1 MRQVFTSQVVEAVA
15 RLCVEANCQLGE
27 DVRRGLEHAV
37 QLEES
42 PLGKE
47 ILGRVLEN
55 AELAAARNLPLCQ
68 DTGLAVVF
76 VEVGQE
82 VSVVGGSL
90 EEAINE
96 GVRQGY
102 RRGYLRKS
110 IVSGLDPRVNTGD
123 NTPAVIFY
131 DLVPGEKLR
140 IILVPKGGG
149 SENMSSLGMLRPS
162 DGVKGIKR
170 FVVEV
175 VEKAG
180 ANPCPPVIVG
190 VGIGGTMEKS
200 ALLAKRA
207 LLRPLGERHPD
218 PQVAVLEKELLEEIN
233 CLGIGP
239 QGLGGR
245 VTALDVHVETYP
257 THIACLPVA
266 VNLNCHCA
274 RHREVE
280 L

>member
-15 RLCVEANCQLGE
+15 RLCVEANCRLGE
-27 DVRRGLEHAV
+27 DVKQGLERALR
-37 QLEES
+37 QEES

-47 ILGRVLEN
+47 ILGQILEN
-55 AELAAARNLPLCQ
+55 AELAAAKNLPLCQ

-76 VEVGQE
+76 VEIGQE
-82 VSVVGGSL
+82 VCVTGGSL

-102 RRGYLRKS
+102 QRGYLRKS
-110 IVSGLDPRVNTGD
+110 IVSGLEPRVNTGD

-131 DLVPGEKLR
+131 DLVPGEKLK
-140 IILVPKGGG
+140 ITLVPKGGG
-149 SENMSSLGMLRPS
+149 SENMSGLGMLQPS
-162 DGVKGIKR
+162 DGISGIKR
-170 FVVEV
+170 FVVEMM
-175 VEKAG
+175 EKAG
-180 ANPCPPVIVG
+180 ANPCPPVIMG
-190 VGIGGTMEKS
+190 VGIGGTMEKA
-200 ALLAKRA
+200 ALLAKKA
-207 LLRPLGERHPD
+207 LLRPLGKRHPD
-218 PQVAVLEKELLEEIN
+218 PQVAALEKELLEEIN

>member
-218 PQVAVLEKELLEEIN
+218 PQVAVLEKEMLEEIN